1 MNSAISEA
9 LLVAGQLGLDLDDV
23 RMIFPSLDNFEDE
36 AIDRCLKHGQVLH
49 RLNVSAKLYGIIE
62 SPQTAPKDLIAAER
76 HLREVHAKVS
86 AQSNSQEL
94 LNLLRGTVPL
104 APPETDEEDDDED
117 EEENADVGEM
127 DEEAEA

>member
-23 RMIFPSLDNFEDE
+23 RMIFPSLDCLDDE
-36 AIDRCLKHGQVLH
+36 AIDKCLKHGQVLH

-76 HLREVHAKVS
+76 HLRDVHAKAS
-86 AQSNSQEL
+86 TQSGSQEL
-94 LNLLRGTVPL
+94 LNLLRGTVPTL
-104 APPETDEEDDDED
+104 PSVNY
-117 EEENADVGEM
+117 EEEKDDGE
-127 DEEAEA
+127 EEVET